1 MARNSATIWKAVAQA
16 VDPPETK
23 AENATKPGS
32 TTAESPAGGT
42 TAEPGQ
48 MMVPIDTWTRIL
60 EQVGN
65 VHESGQQL
73 ADAKERAARAET
85 ENEFLKEQLRD
96 LKSQKK
102 TPRRPAAP
110 ATPAAVSKPAPV
122 DEMPSTPRAQ
132 AVERLTRARKRA
144 SRWLSPE

>member
-1 MARNSATIWKAVAQA
+1 
-16 VDPPETK
+16 
-23 AENATKPGS
+23 
-32 TTAESPAGGT
+32 
-42 TAEPGQ
+42 
-48 MMVPIDTWTRIL
+48 MVPIDTWTRIL

-110 ATPAAVSKPAPV
+110 AAAPEPAPIG
-122 DEMPSTPRAQ
+122 EMPSTPRAQ

-144 SRWLSPE
+144 SRWLNPE

>member
-16 VDPPETK
+16 VDPPATK
-23 AENATKPGS
+23 AENADG
-32 TTAESPAGGT
+32 A
-42 TAEPGQ
+42 TAEPSQ
-48 MMVPIDTWTRIL
+48 VMVPIDTWTRIL

-102 TPRRPAAP
+102 APRRPAAP
-110 ATPAAVSKPAPV
+110 VTPAAAPEPAPI
-122 DEMPSTPRAQ
+122 DEMPSTPRAR
-132 AVERLTRARKRA
+132 AVERLTRARKQA
-144 SRWLSPE
+144 SRWLNPE